1 MKSKARVDRNP
12 AAFCALCKSG
22 GVKWRWGKI
31 ACQESGRHPL
41 RMSLTQLQD
50 GWRSLSPRRNVP
62 LLQDACVRRKIQS
75 VQSKSH
81 LGQLSMRDGRATCY
95 ADLFCCRLFGCFGT
109 GRTINEQGNTLEK
122 LYVHLRLLWP
132 SRSLFHCIFIVFIS
146 LLSWF
151 IWSFLSWFR
160 NKGVSEF
167 FSSFLFL
174 LLLLLLFLLLLLL
187 FFFFFGGGGGYLF
200 FYPHRASYTS

>member
-122 LYVHLRLLWP
+122 
-132 SRSLFHCIFIVFIS
+132 CICASASSVA
-146 LLSWF
+146 L
-151 IWSFLSWFR
+151 SFL
-160 NKGVSEF
+160 VSLYLHCLYLIAFLVYLVF
-167 FSSFLFL
+167 FVVV
-174 LLLLLLFLLLLLL
+174 
-187 FFFFFGGGGGYLF
+187 
-200 FYPHRASYTS
+200 

>member
-1 MKSKARVDRNP
+1 MSLGPCELPTFRCLAGSRVHACLHRTSQLRQTFGPKQNFKFAKLHAIYEEQGSCRPKSR
-12 AAFCALCKSG
+12 G

-31 ACQESGRHPL
+31 ACQETGRHPL
-41 RMSLTQLQD
+41 RMSQTQLQD

-109 GRTINEQGNTLEK
+109 GRTINE
-122 LYVHLRLLWP
+122 
-132 SRSLFHCIFIVFIS
+132 
-146 LLSWF
+146 
-151 IWSFLSWFR
+151 
-160 NKGVSEF
+160 
-167 FSSFLFL
+167 
-174 LLLLLLFLLLLLL
+174 
-187 FFFFFGGGGGYLF
+187 
-200 FYPHRASYTS
+200 